1 MDNGRALRLAPP
13 DGRSP
18 RMVTGHFNLGEWPR
32 LLQLHGPPASP
43 CNAENRVE
51 AFEFLGSG
59 RSRPCGMMVPRRSDM
74 ADHSLYNVPGRMTL
88 IPLEAAVDFTLGR
101 QEAVGPARQQPLA
114 KSADCGKGPPR
125 DSGLTAP
132 LSPVT
137 AMGLRFSPDMHFAVS
152 HGPCRRCPQQRT
164 QRQARSSPKIKS
176 SKV

>member
-1 MDNGRALRLAPP
+1 MGSFLSRATATTRFTRLVYSFALARTDNGRALRLAPP

-32 LLQLHGPPASP
+32 LLQLHGLPASP

-74 ADHSLYNVPGRMTL
+74 ADHSLYNVPGRTTL

-101 QEAVGPARQQPLA
+101 RAEVGRLQQLIA
-114 KSADCGKGPPR
+114 GSDA
-125 DSGLTAP
+125 
-132 LSPVT
+132 
-137 AMGLRFSPDMHFAVS
+137 AVS
-152 HGPCRRCPQQRT
+152 AHSRPC
-164 QRQARSSPKIKS
+164 RSSPS
-176 SKV
+176 AERTTGAAFLYEAR